1 MDTLL
6 TIHSH
11 MRWIV
16 LLVALVALIK
26 TAISFIGKKDLGK
39 LDWTLVRTHG
49 WLITL
54 QFLTGS
60 IVLFGRWSDFGDG
73 LRHRLEHAF
82 LMIVAMTM
90 VHLTARWRRTPSAVS
105 TRNTLYMV
113 LGSIILIVLA
123 ILILPQGPER
133 LGLR

>member
-1 MDTLL
+1 METLL

-11 MRWIV
+11 MRWLV
-16 LLVALVALIK
+16 LLVALIALVK
-26 TAISFIGKKDLGK
+26 TAMSFLGKKDLGK

-54 QFLTGS
+54 QFLTGI
-60 IVLFGRWSDFGDG
+60 IVLITRWSDFGDG
-73 LRHRLEHAF
+73 LRHRLEHA
-82 LMIVAMTM
+82 LMMIVAMTI
-90 VHLTARWRRTPSAVS
+90 VHMTGRWRRNPSPAS
-105 TRNTLYMV
+105 TRNTFLTV
-113 LGSIILIVLA
+113 LASIILIVLA